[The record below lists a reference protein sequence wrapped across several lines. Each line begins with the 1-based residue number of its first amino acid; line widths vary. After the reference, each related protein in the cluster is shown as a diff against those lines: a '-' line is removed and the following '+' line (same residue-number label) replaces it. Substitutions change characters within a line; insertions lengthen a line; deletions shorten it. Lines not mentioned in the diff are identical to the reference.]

1 MDLDPYDNLWMRG
14 DDEQG
19 LSDQQL
25 QDRLDNRIY
34 YTVTVKKDVTFDWL
48 YTYTDDQGHE
58 HTVQL
63 YDFDNNKGST
73 TSLINLSKSFDY
85 WDGIDSPH
93 WNGIENAYNNWGT
106 LTWEGKNNPYTGN
119 ECPPIIEID
128 PKTHVQQWQKG
139 HIVFNTAGD
148 TGSGM
153 DFKLEA
159 QAVGDNNP
167 AIEITKTLLTDT
179 GEVLTPKS
187 PVTNTFVVY
196 QKRNASQSDYDSV
209 INVGIEGED
218 TVAATDGIYN
228 GYSGIHAKTVT
239 VGQTG
244 EGLVYDYDVKAGMT
258 YIKEDENSIHKEIV
272 DKDGKRWRYVRTY
285 IDTEYAWR
293 HDGDEDKLHH
303 ADGLISIPEA
313 VGPYGTN
320 LNNGF
325 LPFFVY
331 NVYERADDTVTLP
344 VTKSWDDFAG
354 SEYKWEATFKLQYME
369 RQISEGEG
377 TPVTTWTDYYPLNQ
391 VKLEKDAGSN
401 QWSVSGSFGDLPKH
415 RTDANGIVYERQY
428 SADEVSFTVW
438 KNNVLLYSYDGTK
451 YTFGEGADESIYKPF
466 YDHDANENWD
476 GDWHLQISNDVGQKI
491 EPRNID
497 IGLEKTWT
505 PEKPADAAAKFILK
519 RYKQTEFIDYQNV
532 ERNPDILVQLQDTQ
546 GNVLSHVY
554 TKSGL
559 PMYIDA
565 TFAPGKTGTLS
576 FQYGTQTYNVSNT
589 TASGTKVT
597 VRSDPIYVTGSS
609 GGTVVVQM
617 TGGSLDLLAEGTEH
631 NLRITDRHPNN
642 DLALDSVVQEVTFP
656 IAGKTGAEAWQYTF
670 EHLPVE
676 EGEWNSAGDYA
687 NMTIYSYYL
696 EEDPDGTTGGY
707 VPEIKDSAG
716 NVISSTNRIYNSD
729 TITVTNREEPGITVT
744 VRKVAKADV
753 NNASAATLPGATF
766 KLVKY
771 TSSSYQQIDSSFEA
785 VTIAD
790 NDNTISGVFT
800 FNGLKEGYYQLEE
813 TVCPEGYVRTTS
825 NPRFRVTT
833 ESGETVARLVNDN
846 GTDIDSNASEMVVV
860 ENAESNHIVTVGN
873 EPGAALPSTGGSGT
887 RFFTI
892 LGSIL
897 ILGAGVLLWRRRRL
911 I

>member
-1 MDLDPYDNLWMRG
+1 M
-14 DDEQG
+14 
-19 LSDQQL
+19 
-25 QDRLDNRIY
+25 
-34 YTVTVKKDVTFDWL
+34 
-48 YTYTDDQGHE
+48 
-58 HTVQL
+58 
-63 YDFDNNKGST
+63 
-73 TSLINLSKSFDY
+73 
-85 WDGIDSPH
+85 
-93 WNGIENAYNNWGT
+93 
-106 LTWEGKNNPYTGN
+106 
-119 ECPPIIEID
+119 
-128 PKTHVQQWQKG
+128 
-139 HIVFNTAGD
+139 
-148 TGSGM
+148 
-153 DFKLEA
+153 
-159 QAVGDNNP
+159 GDNNP

-209 INVGIEGED
+209 IDVGIGEGE
-218 TVAATDGIYN
+218 VPAPDGLYN

-239 VGQTG
+239 VGDSG

-258 YIKEDENSIHKEIV
+258 YIREDENSIHKEIV

-293 HDGDEDKLHH
+293 QEGDEDKLHH
-303 ADGLISIPEA
+303 AEGLISIPEV
-313 VGPYGTN
+313 VGPYNNN
-320 LNNGF
+320 LTNGF

-344 VTKSWDDFAG
+344 VTKTWDDFA
-354 SEYKWEATFKLQYME
+354 ENDYKWQATFKLQYME
-369 RQISEGEG
+369 RKISGDAESDA
-377 TPVTTWTDYYPLNQ
+377 VTAWTDYAPEKTVTL
-391 VKLEKDAGSN
+391 VKEAGVN
-401 QWSVSGSFGDLPKH
+401 QWTVSGSFGDLPKH
-415 RTDANGIVYERQY
+415 REENGNVYERQY
-428 SADEVSFTVW
+428 SAEEVSFTVW
-438 KNNVLLYSYDGTK
+438 KMVSGSLQMLYGYDGTN

-476 GDWHLQISNDVGQKI
+476 GDWHLQISNEVGQKI
-491 EPRNID
+491 EPRYID
-497 IGLEKTWT
+497 IGLQKTWS
-505 PEKPADAAAKFILK
+505 PAVPQDAAAKFILK
-519 RYKQTEFIDYQNV
+519 RYKQTEYIDYQSV
-532 ERNPDILVQLQDTQ
+532 KDNPDILVQLQDSQ

-565 TFAPGKTGTLS
+565 TFAPGKTGTFS
-576 FQYGTQTYNVSNT
+576 FEYGGHTYTVLNQTVSESSV
-589 TASGTKVT
+589 AL
-597 VRSDPIYVTGSS
+597 RSDPITVTGNS
-609 GGTVVVQM
+609 GDAVVVTM
-617 TGGSLDLLAEGTEH
+617 TAGDLENLAEGTAY
-631 NLRITDRHPNN
+631 NLRITDRHLNN
-642 DLALDSVVQEVTFP
+642 DLTLDSEVREVTFP
-656 IAGKTGAEAWQYTF
+656 IEGKTGAEAWQYTF
-670 EHLPVE
+670 EDLPVE
-676 EGEWNSAGDYA
+676 EGVWNSAGDYA